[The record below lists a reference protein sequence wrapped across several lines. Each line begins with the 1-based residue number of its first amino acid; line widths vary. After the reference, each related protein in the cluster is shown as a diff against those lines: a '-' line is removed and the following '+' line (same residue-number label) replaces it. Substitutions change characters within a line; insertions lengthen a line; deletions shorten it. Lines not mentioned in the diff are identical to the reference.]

1 MVFLT
6 QIVVNKLF
14 LREIY
19 HFFLPILSVFSY
31 VNQNKLLKYT

>member
-1 MVFLT
+1 MTKIKRQVLMVFLT

-19 HFFLPILSVFSY
+19 HFFYQF
-31 VNQNKLLKYT
+31 